1 MTDKNYRD
9 LLGGL
14 LVAAIGLFAALYGQR
29 YEFGSLQQMGPGF
42 FPILLGAGL
51 LLLGGAIAAP
61 AWRRQGK
68 AKPIRVEWR
77 TGGLV
82 LGSVVVF
89 ALALQTLGL
98 VIATLAAVL
107 LASLADRGLRWPGRL
122 KLAAG
127 ITLLTVLIFVTGLGM
142 IVPLWWHF

>member
-42 FPILLGAGL
+42 FPILLGVGL

-61 AWRRQGK
+61 AYRRQG
-68 AKPIRVEWR
+68 APIRVEWG
-77 TGGLV
+77 TGALV

-107 LASLADRGLRWPGRL
+107 LASLADRNLRWPGRL

-142 IVPLWWHF
+142 IVPLWWRF